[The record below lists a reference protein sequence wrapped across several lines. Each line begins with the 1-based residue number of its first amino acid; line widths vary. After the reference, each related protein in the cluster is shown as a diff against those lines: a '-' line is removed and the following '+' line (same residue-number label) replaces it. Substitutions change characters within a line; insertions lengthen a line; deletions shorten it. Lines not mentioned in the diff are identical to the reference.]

1 MQGPRDKEE
10 PFDRPT
16 EEKLGLVPPSR
27 RPPTA
32 VGAETPPPSRPDPVR
47 LTQRRPRD
55 VQPGRI
61 FLAVLTVVA
70 VVLLSGAVGN
80 LVSDATSE
88 NVGKPASLAAL
99 VVLGVVAVVV
109 WWRVERKGKALK

>member
-1 MQGPRDKEE
+1 MHGPRDKEE

-32 VGAETPPPSRPDPVR
+32 VGAETPPPSRPDPVSLR
-47 LTQRRPRD
+47 QRRPRD
-55 VQPGRI
+55 VQPVRV

-70 VVLLSGAVGN
+70 AVLLSGAVGN
-80 LVSDATSE
+80 IVGDAISE
-88 NVGKPASLAAL
+88 HAGQRASLVAL